1 MLGLLGL
8 LGLGL
13 GLRAGLDA
21 RGLLCGAEG
30 AEGLER
36 PVAHRL
42 GHPALADLVDALAR
56 GSVRARARARA
67 RARVVLGL
75 GSATLTRTL
84 RVGASY
90 PEPSPDLVARRV
102 EAAADERRPVAGSLR
117 V

>member
-1 MLGLLGL
+1 MLGSGLGL

-36 PVAHRL
+36 SVAHRL

-56 GSVRARARARA
+56 VSVRVRVRARARAR
-67 RARVVLGL
+67 VG
-75 GSATLTRTL
+75 GM
-84 RVGASY
+84 VGASY
-90 PEPSPDLVARRV
+90 PDPNP
-102 EAAADERRPVAGSLR
+102 
-117 V
+117 